1 MPRQN
6 ADNVVSDVFRF
17 YHDDF
22 RQKQSTPS
30 TSEQVVFL
38 DWQDEFLSYISK
50 RALVKHVFEVLLL
63 EISWQKKMF
72 KRENSCDGD
81 KLNR

>member
-1 MPRQN
+1 MPRQT

-38 DWQDEFLSYISK
+38 DWQAEFLSYISK

-63 EISWQKKMF
+63 EISWQKKCLKEKTAAMAI
-72 KRENSCDGD
+72 N
-81 KLNR
+81 